1 MQGTTDHRS
10 GSETFEWACETLGAR
25 EDIESSKD
33 DDAGKQDGGGREQV
47 CERSQLGLSE
57 RNREE
62 GMDFAETRVTKGQA
76 DAAAAA
82 AVRRFHSITRS
93 LTKLQSEDIL
103 R

>member
-25 EDIESSKD
+25 EDIESSEN
-33 DDAGKQDGGGREQV
+33 DDAGKQDGGGREQG

-62 GMDFAETRVTKGQA
+62 GMDFAETRVTDRGCGS
-76 DAAAAA
+76 AAQG
-82 AVRRFHSITRS
+82 SG
-93 LTKLQSEDIL
+93 
-103 R
+103 